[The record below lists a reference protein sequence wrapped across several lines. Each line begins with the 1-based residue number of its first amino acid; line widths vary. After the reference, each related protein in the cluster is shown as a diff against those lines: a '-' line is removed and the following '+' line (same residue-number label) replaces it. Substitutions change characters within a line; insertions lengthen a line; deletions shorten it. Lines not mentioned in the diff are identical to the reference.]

1 MGACGFHAQD
11 IKLPDLPEWMAPLQ
25 EIWRKIAASSK
36 FYGITN
42 APSKAV
48 LKLLGLDFGK
58 FYGCTGWTLKD

>member
-1 MGACGFHAQD
+1 
-11 IKLPDLPEWMAPLQ
+11 MAPLQ

-58 FYGCTGWTLKD
+58 FYGCTGWTFKD